1 MRKTCAQKIIKNIWT
16 LDSGCPGSPSILVRD
31 ECLNDNADGA
41 PGQKPAGAHPAL
53 ALAAT
58 ARPREKTSSFANIFP
73 AIAVGPA
80 PIKPRKPAPV
90 NDLTN

>member
-1 MRKTCAQKIIKNIWT
+1 MNVLMTTQTERPVKN
-16 LDSGCPGSPSILVRD
+16 RQ
-31 ECLNDNADGA
+31 A
-41 PGQKPAGAHPAL
+41 PHPAL